1 MIFVVAAYTIT
12 LGVLAF
18 YGVLLQHRERVYGAA
33 VGPIG
38 SADATGEGGG
48 ASRGFNLGAM
58 LLAPFWMWSHGMR
71 LPGTILLGLEAGA
84 FGLFL
89 RGPGS
94 GAGEIGILLLSIVL
108 LAASV
113 ALGVVGNRVAVR
125 HRGPESLAAFSASQF
140 PWAVAG
146 IVVYTVVLP
155 WAWYFFVYP
164 SG

>member
-1 MIFVVAAYTIT
+1 MIFVVAAYSIT

-33 VGPIG
+33 SVG
-38 SADATGEGGG
+38 SAEATSEDSG
-48 ASRGFNLGAM
+48 AIRGFNLGAM

-71 LPGTILLGLEAGA
+71 LPGTILLGLEAGVI
-84 FGLFL
+84 GLFL
-89 RGPGS
+89 RGAGR
-94 GAGEIGILLLSIVL
+94 GAGGIGVLLLSIVL

-113 ALGVVGNRVAVR
+113 ALGVVGNRVAAR
-125 HRGPESLAAFSASQF
+125 HRGAESVAAFSASQF

-155 WAWYFFVYP
+155 WAWYFFVHQP
-164 SG
+164 G